1 MLPSQFVSVLSE
13 GPLCGIWLRKRSQL
27 NGLCSQSPQ
36 LFTPEISLLFNDSPV
51 FLVPQKLPYFLVLF
65 SLAAGSL
72 QYGIMRR
79 DQATHLAFGKTPHVA
94 LGVVLHVLRF
104 ISGVHVYY
112 ALALFWS
119 VPTCVMLMAGYSMI
133 EYQGNNRCC
142 KLVPGCFPYG
152 KAPTKRFLMLH

>member
-1 MLPSQFVSVLSE
+1 
-13 GPLCGIWLRKRSQL
+13 
-27 NGLCSQSPQ
+27 
-36 LFTPEISLLFNDSPV
+36 
-51 FLVPQKLPYFLVLF
+51 
-65 SLAAGSL
+65 
-72 QYGIMRR
+72 MRR

-94 LGVVLHVLRF
+94 LGVFLHVLRF

-142 KLVPGCFPYG
+142 NLVSGIFPYG
-152 KAPTKRFLMLH
+152 KAPIKRIFDVTLNTQLCLTQP

>member
-1 MLPSQFVSVLSE
+1 M
-13 GPLCGIWLRKRSQL
+13 
-27 NGLCSQSPQ
+27 
-36 LFTPEISLLFNDSPV
+36 
-51 FLVPQKLPYFLVLF
+51 
-65 SLAAGSL
+65 
-72 QYGIMRR
+72 
-79 DQATHLAFGKTPHVA
+79 A

-112 ALALFWS
+112 ALSLFWS